1 MKIIFDIRE
10 DEKGKPYV
18 ANTTITFDKG
28 DTATGRQCL
37 FAVLEDI
44 IDSVK
49 HEQP

>member
-18 ANTTITFDKG
+18 AQTTIRPDDN
-28 DTATGRQCL
+28 DTATGRQGL